1 LARPEPL
8 PELQAMNERSYPDH
22 PWVGV
27 GGIIF
32 QGDQVL
38 LIKRGK
44 EPGLGLWS
52 IPGGIVE
59 VGETAIAALRREMEE
74 ETGLEV
80 APIGLVE
87 VFERIFPDKEG
98 RILYHY
104 VILDYLCSLKGGR
117 LKAGSD
123 VTEAAFVPLTQ
134 LSAMGVSPEARGVI
148 EKAYTMTKVF
158 S

>member
-1 LARPEPL
+1 
-8 PELQAMNERSYPDH
+8 MNERSYPDH
-22 PWVGV
+22 PWIGV

-32 QGDQVL
+32 QEDRVL

-59 VGETAIAALRREMEE
+59 VGETAAEALQREMEE

-80 APIGLVE
+80 ETIGLVE

-104 VILDYLCSLKGGR
+104 VILDYLCVLKGGR
-117 LKAGSD
+117 LAAGSD
-123 VTEAAFVPLTQ
+123 VTEAAFFPRSQ
-134 LSAMGVSPEARGVI
+134 LVSLGVAPEATRVI
-148 EKAYTMTKVF
+148 EKAYAMIEVF